1 MLKEWM
7 ITLRRY
13 FQRANSVL
21 AKDINGKSFP
31 KGNLI
36 VYKLAFWGIACVI
49 VAFLPQGLSDGFID
63 YIKDIFAIFVGF
75 FVTVLCFVFDK
86 LDTER
91 ILTPAEEDNVPAE
104 QRRDSR
110 KNVKIKQE
118 HNYTVRFFYT
128 IGLIIL
134 LSTLVILLLIPNIF
148 WKGWFNLDVRDYE
161 FVESISGLSWSNIKL
176 FSHLML
182 CVLYRIVIIV
192 LTIKVFYFTTYS
204 VSSLLQV
211 LINKKKFEIWN

>member
-49 VAFLPQGLSDGFID
+49 VAFLPQGLSDSFID

-182 CVLYRIVIIV
+182 CVLYRIVVIV
-192 LTIKVFYFTTYS
+192 LTIKVFFFTTYS

>member
-49 VAFLPQGLSDGFID
+49 VAFLPQGLSDVFID

-182 CVLYRIVIIV
+182 CVLYRIVVIV

>member
-1 MLKEWM
+1 M

-49 VAFLPQGLSDGFID
+49 VAFLPQGLSDSFID

-182 CVLYRIVIIV
+182 CVLYRIVVIV
-192 LTIKVFYFTTYS
+192 LTIKVFFFTTYS